1 MANQTFDELNTL
13 LAGHDQQQLLRCW
26 DQLDDDQ
33 HDELARQLTAIDFD
47 QLAGLL
53 AENDNSPSRLPG
65 QMEPPPAIRPGQP
78 RPAELPGE
86 SLEEAVAIGETALR
100 EGRVAMI
107 LVAGGQGSR
116 LGLPGPKGLLRIGP
130 VSGRSL
136 LQFTID
142 RLKAVAHRYG
152 SQVPLMIMTS
162 PSVHEATLQFLVEND
177 HFGLAADDCRLF
189 CQGLMP
195 VVDAASGKILLEA
208 PGSVALSPD
217 GHGGMVE
224 ALGRSGF
231 LDDLATRQIDTV
243 FYAQVDNPLAQACDP
258 GLIGFHLAAQAEL
271 TSQAVR
277 KNDAME
283 KTGNI
288 VAVEDHLE
296 VIEYSELPE
305 TLARETGPDGQLRF
319 WAGSIAVHVFSRGL
333 LEDAARQRDWLPFHR
348 ARKQVPLMD
357 HEGHRQE
364 PATANAV
371 QFERFIFDLLPRA
384 RNALVVEVERAS
396 AFAPVKN
403 PDGSGQDTPA
413 TARDAIITLHR
424 QWLLDAG
431 VKIDDDIPVEV
442 HPSWALHA
450 EDVLRQPG
458 LPAAIHEPTLLTTED
473 AKDTPQD

>member
-1 MANQTFDELNTL
+1 
-13 LAGHDQQQLLRCW
+13 
-26 DQLDDDQ
+26 
-33 HDELARQLTAIDFD
+33 
-47 QLAGLL
+47 
-53 AENDNSPSRLPG
+53 
-65 QMEPPPAIRPGQP
+65 
-78 RPAELPGE
+78 
-86 SLEEAVAIGETALR
+86 
-100 EGRVAMI
+100 
-107 LVAGGQGSR
+107 
-116 LGLPGPKGLLRIGP
+116 
-130 VSGRSL
+130 
-136 LQFTID
+136 
-142 RLKAVAHRYG
+142 
-152 SQVPLMIMTS
+152 
-162 PSVHEATLQFLVEND
+162 
-177 HFGLAADDCRLF
+177 
-189 CQGLMP
+189 
-195 VVDAASGKILLEA
+195 
-208 PGSVALSPD
+208 
-217 GHGGMVE
+217 
-224 ALGRSGF
+224 
-231 LDDLATRQIDTV
+231 
-243 FYAQVDNPLAQACDP
+243 
-258 GLIGFHLAAQAEL
+258 
-271 TSQAVR
+271 
-277 KNDAME
+277 ME

-450 EDVLRQPG
+450 EDVLTQPG
-458 LPAAIHEPTLLTTED
+458 LPVAIHEPTLLTAED
-473 AKDTPQD
+473 ATDTPQD